1 MAPSWMMISKAAA
14 RGPTNPSAWPTRI
27 RWPVDETGRNSVTP
41 STSPRMMATMKVCTL
56 RAPPGLLESG
66 EQRVDVPRAVMAH
79 AVDEKRGRPVH
90 AARHPAA
97 KILAHPLRIRP
108 LRQLPREAVDVE
120 PEVPRVLRQAA
131 VLEGELPL
139 EQPIVHLP
147 EFSLHAGRFRRFGGV
162 LGVGVAL
169 FQRKIPENEPQAA
182 AHFLLNLL
190 HDRVGTAAVRAL
202 VIAILHERD
211 GGVRRPLRVVALA
224 HRQRECRRGVA
235 LTHAELRPT
244 ARAS

>member
-108 LRQLPREAVDVE
+108 LRQLP
-120 PEVPRVLRQAA
+120 
-131 VLEGELPL
+131 L